1 MLVLGSKTHLR
12 FSTILILLSIVL
24 GVYGVGKVKDN
35 KHESGQWKENVSTGR
50 PVKRELLSKLFLLL
64 LRKYLVIEYH
74 KITQCRE
81 DHGLSW
87 L

>member
-1 MLVLGSKTHLR
+1 MVQQWPVERESGGRWKENQ
-12 FSTILILLSIVL
+12 V
-24 GVYGVGKVKDN
+24 VG
-35 KHESGQWKENVSTGR
+35 GQWKENFSTGQ
-50 PVKRELLSKLFLLL
+50 PVESELLSKLFLLL